1 MSSTERAPEPTM
13 EEILASIRRI
23 ISDDET
29 NTAQQRAKSSEYAEQ
44 VRAED
49 TDEEA
54 ADTQMIDH
62 LARALGATPT
72 AANDDDIDDILDLT
86 ESGGSALEDVML
98 ADEPASVVEDVV
110 FESESVVED
119 VVFESE

>member
-23 ISDDET
+23 LYDDET

-62 LARALGATPT
+62 LARALGVTPT
-72 AANDDDIDDILDLT
+72 AAKDDDIDDILDLT
-86 ESGGSALEDVML
+86 EAGGSALEDVML
-98 ADEPASVVEDVV
+98 ADEPASVVEHVV
-110 FESESVVED
+110 FESES
-119 VVFESE
+119 

>member
-23 ISDDET
+23 ISDDE
-29 NTAQQRAKSSEYAEQ
+29 ASSVQQRATSSEYAEQ
-44 VRAED
+44 VRADDTED
-49 TDEEA
+49 GA

-62 LARALGATPT
+62 LARALGSATPS

-86 ESGGSALEDVML
+86 EPGGSASEDVMM
-98 ADEPASVVEDVV
+98 ADEPA
-110 FESESVVED
+110 
-119 VVFESE
+119 